1 MRNDEILSVI
11 GLGMMTLG
19 LISFLVIVQFLPEVM

>member
-1 MRNDEILSVI
+1 MRNEELLSVI

-19 LISFLVIVQFLPEVM
+19 LIVFLTVIIYLPEV